1 MINLSVDILIKKKK
15 KILKTTELRSLKYR
29 DVKI

>member
-15 KILKTTELRSLKYR
+15 KFLKTTELRSLKYR